1 MSSQSMYQRLFV
13 IFASPASHYFR
24 TFIGVLISPLLLV
37 ILVGGELFTLGPPG
51 LFWGG
56 YTASLL
62 LLAAMGFGSQMYSRN
77 AYQGKGLS
85 ISPTYKSQGW
95 A

>member
-1 MSSQSMYQRLFV
+1 MSFQSTLQRFTLFYV
-13 IFASPASHYFR
+13 APASHYFR
-24 TFIGVLISPLLLV
+24 AFIGVLISPLLLV
-37 ILVGGELFTLGPPG
+37 VLVGRDLVTLGPPG
-51 LFWGG
+51 LFWSG
-56 YTASLL
+56 YTVSLL
-62 LLAAMGFGSQMYSRN
+62 MLAALGFGSRMYRQN